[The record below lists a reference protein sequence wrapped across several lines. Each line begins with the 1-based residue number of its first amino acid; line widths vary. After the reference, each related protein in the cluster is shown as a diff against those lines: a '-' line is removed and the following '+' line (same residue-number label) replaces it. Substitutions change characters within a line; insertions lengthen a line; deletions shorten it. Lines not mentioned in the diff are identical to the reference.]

1 MLEENLVNYGMA
13 GLFILYLI
21 YDRRI
26 LMREVIDSI
35 KTNTS
40 VTLSLKTAIDNKE
53 KN

>member
-1 MLEENLVNYGMA
+1 MLEEQLLNYGMA
-13 GLFILYLI
+13 GIFIAYLI

-40 VTLSLKTAIDNKE
+40 VTQSLKNTIDEIK